1 MRKITLFLALMLTCV
16 STVMAQ
22 WSGKGIASVSET
34 PATTLTDGYYV
45 IYNNGR
51 GTFLNTEGALG
62 QAKVTWPTTANA
74 TGVAALA
81 SADALNN
88 SSGSTNKMAYVFYVN
103 VEGSTMSLKTGY
115 EDYVP
120 VLTANVTFNYVA
132 DEAFWN
138 YEVVEGGF
146 VFLKGETVG
155 LDCNGWTASDHTYST
170 AAGWTADGSKNT
182 NGNQSWSFYAVDLKD
197 VAEVNVTYNYQLN
210 GVTKKTE
217 TIVQIVGDA
226 YAAPAIDYVTFAQ
239 PEGVVPAGG
248 ATINVACSEN
258 LPFAVTTDLNT
269 PIWQTV
275 EMHRYGTF
283 RVWEYDGQDKEVKV
297 TNINKEEGV
306 ADAMLWCFTGNIFDG
321 FKIYNKAAGTG
332 VTLNATASNATV
344 GTAAEGNDVWKLKV
358 GAASADVAACFT
370 NDGVNYMNHQD
381 GVIKYWGSNDNGS
394 TCYFYAPGQLVYEAA
409 TEFFGIPEGVVGSYL
424 LEEEV
429 EVAINDLCALGVDE
443 LIAKSVEEVQIAAQ
457 TVKDARASEQ
467 VAYAD
472 GYYRIYSAQPGLYA
486 NNKGLIYNVAGSAS
500 NPFRWGTIEETNVD
514 AIVRL
519 TTDNGKVVL
528 QTVNT
533 ALYVQG
539 VLGASNPNMTDNGH
553 ITLTPLGFAQYNLV
567 FGNGTMHAEGHG
579 EGAGSEGAL
588 VNWGGSVNSAS
599 AWYLVPATELEVALN
614 VFEGASYATGYYP
627 FPVSANG
634 NTTLNVGVLNA
645 DKSKLGLAAVDGV
658 PANTGVVIVN
668 SAAEPTTTLTIGGE
682 FEAAG
687 SNALTG
693 SCTAVTENIENYLV
707 LGVGATTGALGF
719 YETTATEI
727 PANKAFLEAGSLSA
741 VKLDLGGDVTAIESV
756 ELGNTNAPIFDLSGR
771 RVLTPAKGGVYIQDG
786 KKFIVK

>member
-1 MRKITLFLALMLTCV
+1 MRKITLFLASLFVTIGA
-16 STVMAQ
+16 MAQ
-22 WSGKGIASVSET
+22 VYQVTDTRYTSAELNAKTEATYIAIKNLSATNHYYFVGNTGATPYSKADFSNDAVFIWEPVAGEAGKFYLKKLDGSYMQTSSPKDFGTIEKA
-34 PATTLTDGYYV
+34 ATFTTT
-45 IYNNGR
+45 N
-51 GTFLNTEGALG
+51 
-62 QAKVTWPTTANA
+62 PTSI
-74 TGVAALA
+74 G
-81 SADALNN
+81 
-88 SSGSTNKMAYVFYVN
+88 SGSTKFNGDGDSQAYINGNDDPNLVRFVTDSKWIN
-103 VEGSTMSLKTGY
+103 VQNGDNGTPTYNTG
-115 EDYVP
+115 
-120 VLTANVTFNYVA
+120 L
-132 DEAFWN
+132 
-138 YEVVEGGF
+138 G
-146 VFLKGETVG
+146 
-155 LDCNGWTASDHTYST
+155 GWTIHFA
-170 AAGWTADGSKNT
+170 
-182 NGNQSWSFYAVDLKD
+182 YALEEISAVK
-197 VAEVNVTYNYQLN
+197 VTYNYQLN
-210 GVTKKTE
+210 GVTKLSKT
-217 TIVQIVGDA
+217 VDQGVGTA
-226 YAAPAIDYVTFAQ
+226 YAAPAIDIDYVTFTQ

-248 ATINVACSEN
+248 ATVNVACSEN

-370 NDGVNYMNHQD
+370 NDGANYMNHQD

-429 EVAINDLCALGVDE
+429 EVAINALCALGVDE

-567 FGNGTMHAEGHG
+567 FGNGTMHAEGHN
-579 EGAGSEGAL
+579 EGAGSDGAL
-588 VNWGGSVNSAS
+588 VSWPGSVNSAS

-614 VFEGASYATGYYP
+614 TVDGASYATGYYP

-693 SCTAVTENIENYLV
+693 SCTAVTENIANYLV

-741 VKLDLGGDVTAIESV
+741 VKLDLGGDVTAIENV

-771 RVLTPAKGGVYIQDG
+771 RVLVPAKGGVYVRDG

>member
-51 GTFLNTEGALG
+51 GTFMNTEGALG

-239 PEGVVPAGG
+239 PEGVVPAENTSVNIECTQNLPFTISENFENATWYFMTIRSNNEKYVVRSEETPYSNT
-248 ATINVACSEN
+248 ATINLS
-258 LPFAVTTDLNT
+258 D
-269 PIWQTV
+269 
-275 EMHRYGTF
+275 
-283 RVWEYDGQDKEVKV
+283 DG
-297 TNINKEEGV
+297 
-306 ADAMLWCFTGNIFDG
+306 LWAFTGNVFDG
-321 FKIYNKAAGTG
+321 IQVINKGAGNG
-332 VTLNATASNATV
+332 QTLGCDATTDASAIFMK
-344 GTAAEGNDVWKLKV
+344 EGNTSWIIEEGNGGFLLRQDGDNQYAHDLGSTLKFWV
-358 GAASADVAACFT
+358 NASAASD
-370 NDGVNYMNHQD
+370 
-381 GVIKYWGSNDNGS
+381 
-394 TCYFYAPGQLVYEAA
+394 
-409 TEFFGIPEGVVGSYL
+409 
-424 LEEEV
+424 
-429 EVAINDLCALGVDE
+429 
-443 LIAKSVEEVQIAAQ
+443 
-457 TVKDARASEQ
+457 
-467 VAYAD
+467 
-472 GYYRIYSAQPGLYA
+472 
-486 NNKGLIYNVAGSAS
+486 AGSAFKVYS
-500 NPFRWGTIEETNVD
+500 VAETLESLLQEWKESTTAGLGYVGGYPTSMKETINAISTYADAIAFDEANATSKIALIPGNYYRVQNVLRERMIGVD
-514 AIVRL
+514 AAGQRVPTTIGKADASQIWTFETGAEDGKYYIKNLNGGDNGYMKDPVGGNDL
-519 TTDNGKVVL
+519 TTVDAATLYTLTDLGDAQFNIGNGNDLLVDYGGDKGLGVWWGNGK
-528 QTVNT
+528 
-533 ALYVQG
+533 
-539 VLGASNPNMTDNGH
+539 
-553 ITLTPLGFAQYNLV
+553 
-567 FGNGTMHAEGHG
+567 
-579 EGAGSEGAL
+579 GSDG
-588 VNWGGSVNSAS
+588 
-599 AWYLVPATELEVALN
+599 AWYIIPATELEVALN
-614 VFEGASYATGYYP
+614 TVDGASYATGYYP
-627 FPVSANG
+627 FPVSASG

-645 DKSKLGLAAVDGV
+645 DKSKLGLAVAEGV

-693 SCTAVTENIENYLV
+693 SCTAVTENIANYLV

-756 ELGNTNAPIFDLSGR
+756 EHGNTNAPIFDLSGR
-771 RVLTPAKGGVYIQDG
+771 RVLVPAKGGVYVRDG